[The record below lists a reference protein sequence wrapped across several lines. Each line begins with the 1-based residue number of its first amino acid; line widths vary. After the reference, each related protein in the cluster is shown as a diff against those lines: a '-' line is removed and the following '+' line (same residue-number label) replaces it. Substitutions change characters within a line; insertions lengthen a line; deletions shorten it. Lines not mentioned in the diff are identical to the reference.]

1 MIKIAMIIMA
11 VSRETGVLPFI
22 VIVVNLLKIVP
33 GDCSGKFVFNV
44 VFEQGKAAVVMDI
57 TFTGLV
63 QIYINF
69 QLNSAE

>member
-22 VIVVNLLKIVP
+22 VIVVILLEIVP
-33 GDCSGKFVFNV
+33 GDSSGKLVFNA

-57 TFTGLV
+57 TFTWLL
-63 QIYINF
+63 QIYIKF
-69 QLNSAE
+69 QLNSPE

>member
-11 VSRETGVLPFI
+11 VSRETEVLPFI
-22 VIVVNLLKIVP
+22 VIVVTLLKIVP
-33 GDCSGKFVFNV
+33 GNYPGKLVFNV

-69 QLNSAE
+69 QLNSSE